1 MKPRHLRLCR
11 RAAWGPLLLDVADD
25 RVTSRVPGSA
35 TVSIECPSAHA
46 TADAEVVER
55 LRSGL
60 PVLFDGQQRAVLR
73 QPDRAATRRAGRR
86 ILVEGDAGLIPAG
99 LLLRARWIGS
109 MGLETSTAAGA
120 PHDRRLIRPRMDL
133 LNAPFLWGAS
143 LTVPKVGAT
152 VPPDLIALWGAAEWH
167 LIAATH
173 V

>member
-1 MKPRHLRLCR
+1 MKPRTLKLYR
-11 RAAWGPLLLDVADD
+11 RAAWGPLVLDVADD

-46 TADAEVVER
+46 TADVVDR
-55 LRSGL
+55 LRDGL
-60 PVLFDGQQRAVLR
+60 PVRFDGRQRAVLR
-73 QPDRAATRRAGRR
+73 QPERSASRRAGRK
-86 ILVEGDAGLIPAG
+86 ILVEGDADLVPPGSF
-99 LLLRARWIGS
+99 LRARWLGS
-109 MGLETSTAAGA
+109 MGLETSTDLGA
-120 PHDRRLIRPRMDL
+120 PDDRRLIRPRMDL

-143 LTVPKVGAT
+143 LTVPAVDPS